1 MRTIKFKEVPFSTGI
16 ISYDSWAGHI
26 LRKVYNCTE
35 RTNISDLQNVRI
47 SCQENF
53 SFRKNF
59 RRPFLVIFPFHPPKN
74 LTTFYFSYSPKQ
86 LEFFPISS
94 TKKSDDLFLVI
105 SFVSYVFQPKR
116 SRYNCTTYFFHHSF
130 STFHTF
136 HHFFYAFPL
145 FLFKMYNY
153 N

>member
-47 SCQENF
+47 SCQGNF

-59 RRPFLVIFPFHPPKN
+59 RQPF
-74 LTTFYFSYSPKQ
+74 FSH
-86 LEFFPISS
+86 FPISS
-94 TKKSDDLFLVI
+94 TKKSDDLFLVRPYSPKKLKNVPI
-105 SFVSYVFQPKR
+105 SSTKN
-116 SRYNCTTYFFHHSF
+116 SDGFFSHFLRFLCF
-130 STFHTF
+130 SAQTLQVQLHNK
-136 HHFFYAFPL
+136 L
-145 FLFKMYNY
+145 FS
-153 N
+153 